1 MSHPD
6 GSSGQP
12 DEQQA
17 DASAPLETPESTS
30 AAVLPPPTLEPA
42 VPEPLPAAAIE
53 AAPIAPE
60 SPVITEPMEPLDPAM
75 DAALR
80 PAVSTTVDMEPFP
93 VVPPPPLAKP
103 TAPKIDVSAFLRA
116 LIVLTTVGASLGGFV
131 AQLTLLGQLDQ
142 LIAKNEMPGRLRV
155 ELAMGGT
162 GLFFLLASLLYVVLG
177 RAARARRVESLHGLA
192 VFLLP
197 ATLMTLIPPLFRW
210 SPWATLNLEL
220 LIILA
225 AFGFVLEQLVRLS
238 LSSVPPVLQR
248 LGDRI
253 AARTSDRF
261 SRWFPA
267 IIVCLLAIGY
277 AVFASIFTIIHH
289 YRFGTACWDL
299 GQYDN
304 LFYNALHG
312 HPFRVT
318 SISGESDWKS
328 LRGHAELG
336 MYFILPFYGIRASSE
351 ALLVIQ
357 ATLLGSAV
365 IPIYLFGK
373 RFVSTWAAMFLAI
386 AYVLYAPMHRS
397 NFYDFHMQ
405 PIAAAFTLWML
416 YFFIAQRNV
425 LFWISFI
432 FALTAREDISI
443 GLATFGL
450 FLMVTG
456 YRFRVGFAVTCIS
469 ITYFVVLKGII
480 MPLAGGWWFADIY
493 KLLQIP
499 GKKGYGSIVETL
511 ISNPDY
517 VLTTLVTK
525 EKLILTLQILL
536 PIAFLPMRRAYLLM
550 SLLPGFFFTLLTTGY
565 NPTVTTLF
573 QYNGYWISYVFPAAA
588 VALRVLG
595 GESARPSPLTTEPV
609 QVDHVRR
616 RAAIVTML
624 FLSFVTSFHF
634 GALLQH
640 KNFSSGFSNK
650 IGFGISGDEWK
661 RYKDMRAVADMIPKD
676 VKLAATEHV
685 APHVSSRVSLYCFRE
700 SIGEADYIIYGALD
714 KNGKNAKLLKDM
726 LHTGKIGVIAEQGDF
741 YLFKKGAG
749 TARNAEIEK
758 RL

>member
-1 MSHPD
+1 MSDQNEPSDARGDHGANAPD
-6 GSSGQP
+6 
-12 DEQQA
+12 D
-17 DASAPLETPESTS
+17 STS
-30 AAVLPPPTLEPA
+30 RDVGPVPLVLDQA
-42 VPEPLPAAAIE
+42 PEAAAPPVLIDAPALNE
-53 AAPIAPE
+53 YASTEPIADLGADLGADTAIAAPIVPDVV
-60 SPVITEPMEPLDPAM
+60 P
-75 DAALR
+75 
-80 PAVSTTVDMEPFP
+80 P
-93 VVPPPPLAKP
+93 VVPPPPP
-103 TAPKIDVSAFLRA
+103 PPPPPRIDVSAFLRA
-116 LIVLTTVGASLGGFV
+116 LVVLTTVGASLGGFF
-131 AQLTLLGQLDQ
+131 AQLTLLAQLDQ
-142 LIAKNEMPGRLRV
+142 LVAKNELPGRLRV
-155 ELAMGGT
+155 ELSMAGT
-162 GLFFLLASLLYVVLG
+162 ALFFLIGSLLYVILG
-177 RAARARRVESLHGLA
+177 RATRARRVESLHGLA

-210 SPWATLNLEL
+210 SPWSSLNLEL
-220 LIILA
+220 LVILA

-238 LSSVPPVLQR
+238 LSSVPAVLQR
-248 LGDRI
+248 LAGRI
-253 AARTSDRF
+253 ADRTSDRF

-267 IIVCLLAIGY
+267 VVVCLLAIGY
-277 AVFASIFTIIHH
+277 AVFASVFTILHH

-351 ALLVIQ
+351 SLLVIQ
-357 ATLLGSAV
+357 AVLLGSAT
-365 IPIYLFGK
+365 IPVYLFGK
-373 RFVSTWAAMFLAI
+373 RFVSTWAAMFLSI

-405 PIAAAFTLWML
+405 PVAAAFTLWML
-416 YFFIAQRNV
+416 YFFIAERNV
-425 LFWISFI
+425 LFWITFVLT
-432 FALTAREDISI
+432 LTAREDISI

-456 YRFRVGFAVTCIS
+456 YRFRVGFLVTAIS
-469 ITYFVVLKGII
+469 IFYFAVLKGII

-493 KLLQIP
+493 KNLQIP

-573 QYNGYWISYVFPAAA
+573 QYNGYWISYIFPAAA

-595 GESARPSPLTTEPV
+595 GESARPLPLSTEPI

-616 RAAIVTML
+616 RAALVTML
-624 FLSFVTSFHF
+624 FLSFVTSFHY

-640 KNFSSGFSNK
+640 RNFSSGFSSK
-650 IGFGISGDEWK
+650 IGFGITTDEWK
-661 RYKDMRAVADMIPKD
+661 RYKDMRVLADMIPQD
-676 VKLAATEHV
+676 VKLAATEHI

-700 SIGEADYIIYGALD
+700 SIGEGEYIIYGAID
-714 KNGKNAKLLKDM
+714 KNGKNNKLLKD
-726 LHTGKIGVIAEQGDF
+726 LLRTGKIGVVADQGDF
-741 YLFKKGAG
+741 ILFKKGAS